1 MQDIARETG
10 IWVPHINRARKIS
23 VVLATKRAA
32 GANRILEWLDSI
44 IDRNIELEPIV
55 ITAFDPAELDAGK
68 VERVGARIEK
78 ELEHHTLGDS
88 LNRGAELATGGYVAK
103 VDDDDLYGDAYFDD
117 LLLAIEASRA
127 DICGKQAHLQYL
139 ESADTTVLRYPDSD
153 HRFTDFVCGST
164 LLMKQSVFEEIQFPS
179 RRVGEDTWFLN
190 RARAAGFTVYS
201 ADRFN
206 YISIRRTDLDSHT
219 WQVDADE
226 LLASKL
232 SEHVS
237 DGIAVDFLEI

>member
-1 MQDIARETG
+1 
-10 IWVPHINRARKIS
+10 
-23 VVLATKRAA
+23 
-32 GANRILEWLDSI
+32 
-44 IDRNIELEPIV
+44 
-55 ITAFDPAELDAGK
+55 
-68 VERVGARIEK
+68 
-78 ELEHHTLGDS
+78 
-88 LNRGAELATGGYVAK
+88 
-103 VDDDDLYGDAYFDD
+103 
-117 LLLAIEASRA
+117 
-127 DICGKQAHLQYL
+127 
-139 ESADTTVLRYPDSD
+139 
-153 HRFTDFVCGST
+153 
-164 LLMKQSVFEEIQFPS
+164 MKQSVFEEVQFPS
-179 RRVGEDTWFLN
+179 RRVGEDTRFLN